1 MRPITVTWAVASGAN
16 IKAVQSFARH
26 STITLTLDRYTTTN
40 QGDLKAVVEG
50 VKDPLATTECDSTVP
65 STVSLL
71 CQKPAIQKTRLISI
85 DTDAPKVEALETT
98 RKQANYGVFP
108 EKTSMHPVGFEPT
121 TPGLGNRCSIP

>member
-50 VKDPLATTECDSTVP
+50 VKDPMRGKVYPPVYPFST
-65 STVSLL
+65 
-71 CQKPAIQKTRLISI
+71 QKPAIQKTRLISI

-108 EKTSMHPVGFEPT
+108 GKTSMHPVGIEPT
-121 TPGLGNRCSIP
+121 TPGLGT